1 MTLRRQG
8 EGFILRVVLT
18 TVAVLALL
26 TAPLLPHHHHMGR
39 ACMVEETC
47 EIDHHTND
55 KHTHHNGDS
64 SSCIEKEAF
73 VVAKNLVLSSLAPVM
88 LLDIPTAEVNVPE
101 DVCVGYFAWPYEV
114 ETVGR
119 TAEIGV
125 RGLRAPP
132 VAC

>member
-1 MTLRRQG
+1 MIRQRG
-8 EGFILRVVLT
+8 KGFILRMILT
-18 TVAVLALL
+18 TVAVMALL

-39 ACMVEETC
+39 ACVVVETC
-47 EIDHHTND
+47 QIDHHKND

-64 SSCIEKEAF
+64 STCIEKEAF
-73 VVAKNLVLSSLAPVM
+73 DVAKSQVLKSLDPII

-101 DVCVGYFAWPYEV
+101 DVCTGYIAWPYE
-114 ETVGR
+114 
-119 TAEIGV
+119 AEAFVRDAQLGV